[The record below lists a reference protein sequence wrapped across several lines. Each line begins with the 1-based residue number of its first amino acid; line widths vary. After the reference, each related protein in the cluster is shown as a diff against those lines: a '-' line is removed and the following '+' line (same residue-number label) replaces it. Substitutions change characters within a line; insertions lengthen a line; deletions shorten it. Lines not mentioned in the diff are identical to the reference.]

1 MEKSK
6 MDKNNEAKN
15 KDEKKKGTQ
24 LTLSVCSPDGQTLSV
39 SCIIS
44 ALFPGLSVIW
54 FPAPGD

>member
-6 MDKNNEAKN
+6 MAENNEVKN
-15 KDEKKKGTQ
+15 EGEKKKGTR
-24 LTLSVCSPDGQTLSV
+24 LILSVCSPDGQTLSV

-44 ALFPGLSVIW
+44 VLFPGLSVIW